1 MDVSSSL
8 HDFTAHRPRTGR
20 GSGFVKKSINLRIIS
35 TIFSC
40 SFFMYVYDKMIL
52 IILLLII
59 NVLLFIYTREPQ
71 ELIDVREKYRTLRE
85 HLKET
90 NNQKFEMLCKEI
102 PITAHRYT
110 NGYIGYNVSKGMG
123 IGICIDGKPNEIF
136 HVLLHELAHCTVDE
150 YSHSKEFWKNF
161 SELKTMCVS
170 LGIYREIPQR
180 TEFCGKHIQDK

>member
-40 SFFMYVYDKMIL
+40 SFFIYVYDKMIL

-59 NVLLFIYTREPQ
+59 NVLLFIYTKEPQ
-71 ELIDVREKYRTLRE
+71 ELTDVREKYMTLRE

-90 NNQKFEMLCKEI
+90 NNQEFKMLYREI
-102 PITAHRYT
+102 PLTAHRYT
-110 NGYIGYNVSKGMG
+110 NGYIGYNVSKGKS
-123 IGICIDGKPNEIF
+123 IGICIDGETNEIF

-150 YSHSKEFWKNF
+150 YSHTKEFWKNF
-161 SELKTMCVS
+161 NELKTMCVS
-170 LGIYREIPQR
+170 LGIYQEIPER
-180 TEFCGKHIQDK
+180 TEFCGKHVQDK